1 MGYTLNNSTLVMRL
15 ILKSENKMPKKRL
28 FGHKLEPQGFF
39 SRTSIFTLK
48 NPLVGFLFCAVC
60 CLIVLLIHQMTL
72 FVRSDFFGKF
82 NTTGLVNPKFISRVA
97 NLIENEPYKHDVLPN
112 RSNMGFNNNFSMYF
126 SEQCQT
132 IPDSSKFDCF
142 PQEIIS
148 QDKCHSRGCC
158 WALSQNN
165 TDLIPQCFYP
175 AKFRSYSLINLTT
188 SNVGKVAYLQMIK
201 NSTYPK
207 NIPVIKI
214 DFNYWTKDILQVKVS
229 VAYSICSLILG

>member
-1 MGYTLNNSTLVMRL
+1 
-15 ILKSENKMPKKRL
+15 MPKKRL

-39 SRTSIFTLK
+39 SRISIFTLK

-60 CLIVLLIHQMTL
+60 CLIVLLIHQMTVGL
-72 FVRSDFFGKF
+72 FVRLDFFVNF
-82 NTTGLVNPKFISRVA
+82 NTTGLVNPKFISRVT
-97 NLIENEPYKHDVLPN
+97 NLIENKHDVLSD
-112 RSNMGFNNNFSMYF
+112 RSNMDFNNNFSMYF

-132 IPDSSKFDCF
+132 ISDSSKFDCS

-148 QDKCHSRGCC
+148 QDKCQSRGCC

-175 AKFRSYSLINLTT
+175 GKFRSYSLINLTT

-201 NSTYPK
+201 SSTYPK

-229 VAYSICSLILG
+229 IAYSICSPIDQ

>member
-1 MGYTLNNSTLVMRL
+1 MKNSTLVMRL

-28 FGHKLEPQGFF
+28 FGHKLEPQGSF
-39 SRTSIFTLK
+39 SRISTFILK
-48 NPLVGFLFCAVC
+48 NPLAGFLFCAVC
-60 CLIVLLIHQMTL
+60 CLIVLLIHQMTV
-72 FVRSDFFGKF
+72 FVRSDFFVKF
-82 NTTGLVNPKFISRVA
+82 NTTGLVNPKFISRVT
-97 NLIENEPYKHDVLPN
+97 NLIENKLYKHDVLSD
-112 RSNMGFNNNFSMYF
+112 RSNMGFNNNFSRPMYF

-132 IPDSSKFDCF
+132 ISDSSKFDCF

-148 QDKCHSRGCC
+148 QDKCYSRGCC

-165 TDLIPQCFYP
+165 NDLIPQCFYP
-175 AKFRSYSLINLTT
+175 AKFRSYSLINSTT

-201 NSTYPK
+201 SSTYPK

-229 VAYSICSLILG
+229 VAYSICVV

>member
-1 MGYTLNNSTLVMRL
+1 MKNSTLVMRL

-39 SRTSIFTLK
+39 SRISTFTLK
-48 NPLVGFLFCAVC
+48 NPFVGFLFCAVC
-60 CLIVLLIHQMTL
+60 CLIVLLIHQMTV
-72 FVRSDFFGKF
+72 FVRSDFFVKF
-82 NTTGLVNPKFISRVA
+82 NTTGLVNPKFISRVT
-97 NLIENEPYKHDVLPN
+97 NLIENKLYKHDVLSD

-132 IPDSSKFDCF
+132 ISDSSKFDCF

-165 TDLIPQCFYP
+165 NDLIPQCFYP

-201 NSTYPK
+201 SSTYPK

-229 VAYSICSLILG
+229 VAYYSICLV